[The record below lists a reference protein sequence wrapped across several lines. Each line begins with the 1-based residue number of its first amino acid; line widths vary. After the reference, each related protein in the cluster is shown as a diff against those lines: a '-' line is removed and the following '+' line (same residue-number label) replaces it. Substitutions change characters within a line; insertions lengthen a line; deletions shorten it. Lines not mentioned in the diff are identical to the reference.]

1 MAKKVKKKYNFL
13 WIGVIAGVIAPL
25 ITSYLY
31 YLTKNIPGITY
42 QVYIENVLGYGIMS
56 QILSLCLMGN
66 LAVFF
71 IFLKLD
77 RDRTAQGVLLASFIY
92 GMVMLVFKF
101 LV

>member
-13 WIGVIAGVIAPL
+13 WIGVIAGLIAPIL
-25 ITSYLY
+25 TSYFY
-31 YLTKNIPGITY
+31 YLTKNVPGITY
-42 QVYIENVLGYGIMS
+42 QSFIENIFSYGIFT
-56 QILSLCLMGN
+56 QLLSLCLLGN

-77 RDRTAQGVLLASFIY
+77 RDKSSQGVLIASFVY
-92 GMVMLVFKF
+92 GVIMLIFKF